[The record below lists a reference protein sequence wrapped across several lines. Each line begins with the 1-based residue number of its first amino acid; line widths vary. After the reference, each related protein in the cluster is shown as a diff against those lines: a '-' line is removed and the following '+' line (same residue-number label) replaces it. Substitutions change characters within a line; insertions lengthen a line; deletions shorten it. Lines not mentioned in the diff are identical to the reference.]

1 MIFFHNPVTDDNER
15 AVAEL
20 PPDMRKARF
29 IMEYAEF
36 LEMAKN
42 IVILTSFWFIIVLDI
57 WGIGSLIVHFMKWVH
72 SGIKKIRNKDVEKKE
87 E

>member
-1 MIFFHNPVTDDNER
+1 
-15 AVAEL
+15 
-20 PPDMRKARF
+20 
-29 IMEYAEF
+29 MEYAEF

-72 SGIKKIRNKDVEKKE
+72 SGIMKIRNKDVEKKE

>member
-1 MIFFHNPVTDDNER
+1 MD
-15 AVAEL
+15 
-20 PPDMRKARF
+20 
-29 IMEYAEF
+29 YAEF

>member
-1 MIFFHNPVTDDNER
+1 
-15 AVAEL
+15 
-20 PPDMRKARF
+20 
-29 IMEYAEF
+29 MEYAEF

-57 WGIGSLIVHFMKWVH
+57 WGIGSLIVHFMKWVQ